1 MLGDIET
8 EWREWAHK
16 SFQSC
21 GYSLQKEVRLNLLM
35 IYQKGY
41 LVQTRQFFYALTA
54 FFQLNIINAI

>member
-41 LVQTRQFFYALTA
+41 LVQQDKFFMP
-54 FFQLNIINAI
+54 